1 MLPRTNWLQVNILW
15 CLCFKLEIFC
25 NLLLIDFFVMLL
37 WQFMLRLCLVQY
49 CHVLTSQ
56 SHLSIRIG
64 CYDVLV
70 FDLNLLQVVDPS
82 HGVIGAVFPP
92 LIPLQEKLAMP
103 FDLVLVSLS
112 SHLPI

>member
-1 MLPRTNWLQVNILW
+1 MAVYV
-15 CLCFKLEIFC
+15 E
-25 NLLLIDFFVMLL
+25 V
-37 WQFMLRLCLVQY
+37 VSGS
-49 CHVLTSQ
+49 VLSC
-56 SHLSIRIG
+56 SHLGNPLVNIRIG